1 MLIYRKAK
9 GDQDIALL
17 EYELAANVASERH
30 TAYTDNEVGYLVPA
44 NIPATLTGRRILIAQ
59 EDKDATVAVGQKAL
73 FFDANDYEFE
83 ADTNAD
89 TAVTQRFHRYN
100 LADPETIDIA
110 AGEDVDGATMV
121 KEVIGTPAN
130 RKVRVVINSYH
141 ASW

>member
-30 TAYTDNEVGYLVPA
+30 TAYTDNGVGYLVPA

-100 LADPETIDIA
+100 LSDERTIDIA
-110 AGEDVDGATMV
+110 SGEDTDGAAMV
-121 KEVIGTPAN
+121 KEIIGAASD
-130 RKVRVVINSYH
+130 RKVRVVINSYETN
-141 ASW
+141 